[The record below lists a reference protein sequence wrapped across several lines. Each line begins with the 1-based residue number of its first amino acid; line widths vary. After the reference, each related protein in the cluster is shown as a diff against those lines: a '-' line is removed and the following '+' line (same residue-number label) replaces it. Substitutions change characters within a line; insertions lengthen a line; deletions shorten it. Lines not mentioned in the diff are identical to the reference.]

1 MYSWQNIL
9 RFYLL
14 KCVYFKSVIFRCY
27 FGQIYNKPRN
37 VGFRKPT
44 VVWLRTA
51 FFYYAVLPG
60 SIEISD
66 NSTVNLK
73 IWVVNFCFAICS

>member
-1 MYSWQNIL
+1 MFISKVSYLDVIL
-9 RFYLL
+9 DKYIINQEMWALGSPQG
-14 KCVYFKSVIFRCY
+14 K
-27 FGQIYNKPRN
+27 
-37 VGFRKPT
+37 

-73 IWVVNFCFAICS
+73 ILVVNFCFAIGS

>member
-1 MYSWQNIL
+1 MFISKVSYLHIIL
-9 RFYLL
+9 DKYIINQEMWALGSPQG
-14 KCVYFKSVIFRCY
+14 K
-27 FGQIYNKPRN
+27 
-37 VGFRKPT
+37 

-73 IWVVNFCFAICS
+73 ILVVNFCFAIGS